1 MFDIGNKNGQKYSM
15 YDIKVLITFDNE
27 QKKVKKSFFIHI
39 LEKLKLLILLAPWQ
53 GKRNWFVLTRL
64 LCFIPCTK
72 ISKTLRICRTKDYSF
87 SLLFHQ
93 RAIFFITWTKI
104 WNTKKTNTYYWPAHH
119 IYSRTLVFCYQNC
132 SELLWEKIVLIIEK
146 NFWSSRSSTSSLVF
160 GCWLI

>member
-1 MFDIGNKNGQKYSM
+1 MCLIGNKNGQKYSM

-27 QKKVKKSFFIHI
+27 QKKVKKSFFIYI

-104 WNTKKTNTYYWPAHH
+104 WNTKKTNT
-119 IYSRTLVFCYQNC
+119 ID
-132 SELLWEKIVLIIEK
+132 LLITSTHVLWYFVTKIVLNYCEK
-146 NFWSSRSSTSSLVF
+146 KLF
-160 GCWLI
+160 

>member
-27 QKKVKKSFFIHI
+27 QKKWKKSFFIYI

-104 WNTKKTNTYYWPAHH
+104 WNTKKTNT
-119 IYSRTLVFCYQNC
+119 ID
-132 SELLWEKIVLIIEK
+132 LLITSTHVLWYFVTKIVLNYCEK
-146 NFWSSRSSTSSLVF
+146 KLF
-160 GCWLI
+160 